1 MIHSCAICASHQRDE
16 NERTRNHGTAR
27 HMIAWRCAY
36 AQCHLIMPQFAP
48 VHSHDDDSYQK
59 PTSGGASSE
68 GGRSDRSIQIIAELH
83 PLLKGCSRQSVPCGS
98 MPPILGA
105 IGTPRVHVVAER
117 GRGTAGGRTEAG
129 LTATQRMQGSLHGP
143 DPTERT
149 H

>member
-1 MIHSCAICASHQRDE
+1 MHEELWHHD
-16 NERTRNHGTAR
+16 RTGSLHDAKRMLKCFTMMA
-27 HMIAWRCAY
+27 
-36 AQCHLIMPQFAP
+36 CHLIMPQFAP
-48 VHSHDDDSYQK
+48 IHSHDDDSYQK

>member
-48 VHSHDDDSYQK
+48 IRSHDDGAYQK

-98 MPPILGA
+98 MLPTLGQSA
-105 IGTPRVHVVAER
+105 PLGY
-117 GRGTAGGRTEAG
+117 
-129 LTATQRMQGSLHGP
+129 MW
-143 DPTERT
+143 
-149 H
+149 